1 MASILDRVLSE
12 KSSRAEMAKWD
23 SRDNLL
29 WGRVNSVDDEN
40 LLMDVNIT
48 GGSSNRI
55 LRSISIN
62 TNFTSDGYG
71 LRLLPSTNSIVILS
85 RVNDKVY
92 VHIGYHYGAAAQII
106 SNKSNSKDS
115 EAAVILKRSIESG
128 EVQLVGLTN
137 NEIYL
142 SKDGSVLLKSQFGA
156 SIFLN
161 NLMHRCEGN
170 FANLRYEMD
179 GVRIRAGNIIRP
191 VVTNTNEDD
200 FIVLDENQAVVKE
213 STLAEDKNGTSLR
226 EFEVQVGTLI
236 SSDGVDYDPPISPS
250 VGSVTFADKIVTE
263 KAEEIKVL
271 NKSVKFRIKMPN
283 GFSLAIDEAGS
294 MFLLDDTQMGVEQAA
309 GKGNFTNFQV
319 GSTPDKTSRCGESM
333 IIFNNDQGIYI
344 KHVSG
349 SNIWMDAH
357 GQITMNDANKN
368 AIYMQE
374 KGITIHSPDGDINL
388 MGKKIVLAP
397 ETNVYIGDP
406 AKAADLI
413 LGTKAFSTIFDVHTH
428 TGPVGPVNLLQQI
441 MNPANTA
448 NSSAKGIVVT

>member
-1 MASILDRVLSE
+1 MSSIADKLLSE
-12 KSSRAEMAKWD
+12 LSSRVDMAKGD
-23 SRDNLL
+23 LRDNIF
-29 WGRVNSVDDEN
+29 WGRVVKVDAEN
-40 LLMDVNIT
+40 LLMDVHLI
-48 GGSSNRI
+48 GGSLNKIMSNI
-55 LRSISIN
+55 QICS
-62 TNFTSDGYG
+62 NFTSDAYG
-71 LRLLPSTNSIVILS
+71 LRLLPSTDSVAILMRIS
-85 RVNDKVY
+85 DKQYIHV
-92 VHIGYHYGAAAQII
+92 GYHYGSISKQI
-106 SNKSNSKDS
+106 SNKSNSKDN
-115 EAAVILKRSIESG
+115 EAAIILKRNIESG

-142 SKDGSVLLKSQFGA
+142 SNDGSVLLKAQFGA
-156 SIFLN
+156 SLVLDNF
-161 NLMHRCEGN
+161 MHRLEGY
-170 FANLRYEMD
+170 FSNLRYEMD

-191 VVTNTNEDD
+191 VVANTNEDD
-200 FIVLDENQAVVKE
+200 FIVLDKDSKVVKE
-213 STLAEDKNGTSLR
+213 TSLAEDAKSTALR
-226 EFEVQVGTLI
+226 EFEVMVGTRI
-236 SSDGVDYDPPISPS
+236 SSEGVDELLPFSPT
-250 VGSVTFADKIVTE
+250 VGYIAFADKVVSEI
-263 KAEEIKVL
+263 AEEVKVL
-271 NKSVKFRIKMPN
+271 GKSLKFRIKMPN
-283 GFSLAIDEAGS
+283 GYSLAVDEAGS
-294 MFLLDDTQMGVEQAA
+294 MFLLDDAN
-309 GKGNFTNFQV
+309 GNFTKFQI
-319 GSTPDKTSRCGESM
+319 GTTPDKSTRFGESM
-333 IIFNNDQGIYI
+333 CLYNNDQGIYI

-349 SNIWMDAH
+349 SNIWLDKD